1 MHLGSLTIKI
11 HCSNSDLLYKLPYIF
26 KMTKLTPLNKKKIVK
41 KRTQSFE
48 RHHYSRFK
56 KISKTGWRK
65 QKGIDSR
72 VRRRF
77 KGTIP
82 QPSIGYGS
90 DKTTR
95 NLLPNGFYKFLVHN
109 PKELEMLL
117 MHNRYSIVMN
127 RTSSMMLLLT
137 FTLIHHNNRKYCAE
151 IAHNV
156 SSKTRKVIV
165 ERASQL
171 NIKLTNGNAKLRKEE
186 NA

>member
-1 MHLGSLTIKI
+1 
-11 HCSNSDLLYKLPYIF
+11 
-26 KMTKLTPLNKKKIVK
+26 MTKLTPLNKKKIVK

-56 KISKTGWRK
+56 KIGNTGWRK

-117 MHNRYSIVMN
+117 MHNRYSCEKLIVYDDVK
-127 RTSSMMLLLT
+127 
-137 FTLIHHNNRKYCAE
+137 I
-151 IAHNV
+151 
-156 SSKTRKVIV
+156 
-165 ERASQL
+165 
-171 NIKLTNGNAKLRKEE
+171 NIYTYTTQ
-186 NA
+186 

>member
-1 MHLGSLTIKI
+1 MA
-11 HCSNSDLLYKLPYIF
+11 
-26 KMTKLTPLNKKKIVK
+26 KLTSVNKTKIVK
-41 KRTQSFE
+41 KRTKSFE
-48 RHHYSRFK
+48 RHHYQRFK
-56 KISKTGWRK
+56 RLASTSWRK

-90 DKTTR
+90 DKATR

-109 PKELEMLL
+109 PKELEMLM
-117 MHNRYSIVMN
+117 MH
-127 RTSSMMLLLT
+127 
-137 FTLIHHNNRKYCAE
+137 NRKYCAE

-165 ERASQL
+165 ERANQL
-171 NIKLTNGNAKLRKEE
+171 NIKVTNAIAKLRVEE